1 MFKTLEKHPII
12 SIALLVFLMLLP
24 NLSVLDVTIMEARNF
39 ITAREMLTD
48 NHWLHTT
55 MNGEPRYEKPP
66 LPTWITALSGFIF
79 GIKNIFGLRLPAVL
93 MIAITGI
100 FIYLLSLKLIKDKAH
115 SLINA
120 LIVITSFYVI
130 GIAIEAPSDIFTH
143 AFMLISIY
151 YLLQYFDN
159 KSNFILAGIFLAFSV
174 LSKGPISLFALFMPF
189 SISYAFTYKFDKTK
203 ISKLILV
210 LITGIIIGSLWF
222 IYVRFTDTDA
232 LIKIT
237 NKETTRW
244 ANYNIKPFYYYWSFF
259 TQSGLWTIPAFISLL
274 YPYLKSRVSNLKVYQ
289 FSFFWTIFAVILLSI
304 IPEKKSRYLMPVL
317 IPLAINIGF
326 YIEYLTRNFKILKDK
341 KETFPVYFNF
351 GLIAFIGIA
360 FPIAGYLFLKDNMTD
375 YWVIYSI
382 ASTVLVTIAILIL
395 VQLKKKNIKN
405 VFSLTVLF
413 FMSILITVLPISKVI
428 RSSNYNPISNLKE
441 EASKQNLKV
450 YSLGYVSPEM
460 IWQFGDKL
468 PEIKTEDTTFQYPLE
483 NEFGLLTNEI
493 NSKDEDFLKNN
504 YDIQFISVY
513 NLNKAELNS
522 KKYKERLINKY
533 YILRR
538 K

>member
-1 MFKTLEKHPII
+1 VFKTLEKHPII

-210 LITGIIIGSLWF
+210 LITGIILGSLWF

-405 VFSLTVLF
+405 VFSLTILF
-413 FMSILITVLPISKVI
+413 FMSILITVLPISKAI

-522 KKYKERLINKY
+522 KKHKERLINKY